1 MRKEIFDEVIEINGK
16 KLPINTHQ
24 GKKSCYVEM
33 LTAIER
39 EMTAMLSN
47 DRKVLMFRFDIHIK
61 EYTPDN
67 KVISD
72 CLNEVKKFIKK
83 NYKDCER
90 IGYVWCRE
98 QQTVKHQHYHV
109 FMMVNGSKIDDTFKI
124 FEEIKKISDRTPLLA
139 RPHIAKNSYTMVNRG
154 DDDAFNEA
162 FYRASYLAKTRTK
175 GYKGVKAKKG
185 ERVLDRVNN
194 YNATNIKPRLNEHG
208 QIFTAGDD
216 YKKAIAA
223 KANRAK
229 QVTPKTT
236 ATDKPIHMMT
246 DAERQLPLFA

>member
-1 MRKEIFDEVIEINGK
+1 MRKEIFDEVFEINGK
-16 KLPINTHQ
+16 KLPINASSTK
-24 GKKSCYVEM
+24 GCYFEM
-33 LTAIER
+33 LSAIER

-47 DRKVLMFRFDIHIK
+47 HRKVLMFRFDIHIK

-72 CLNEVKKFIKK
+72 CLKEVKKFIKS
-83 NYKDCER
+83 YYEDCER

-109 FMMVNGSKIDDTFKI
+109 FMMVNGSKIDNTFKI
-124 FEEIKKISDRTPLLA
+124 FEEIQNISDRTPLLA
-139 RPHIAKNSYTMVNRG
+139 EPHIPKNAYIMVNRG

-162 FYRASYLAKTRTK
+162 FYRASYLAKIRTK
-175 GYKGVKAKKG
+175 GYKGVKPKKG

-194 YNATNIKPRLNEHG
+194 YNATNIKPRLNEDG
-208 QIFTAGDD
+208 KIFTSGDD

-223 KANRAK
+223 KAIRSK
-229 QVTPKTT
+229 QAEPQPT
-236 ATDKPIHMMT
+236 ATDKPLRLMT
-246 DAERQLPLFA
+246 DDERQLPLFG

>member
-16 KLPINTHQ
+16 KLPINTAN
-24 GKKSCYVEM
+24 GKKSCYLEM

-72 CLNEVKKFIKK
+72 CLKEVKKFIKK
-83 NYKDCER
+83 NYEDCER

-109 FMMVNGSKIDDTFKI
+109 FMMVNGSKSDNTFKI
-124 FEEIKKISDRTPLLA
+124 SKRYQIERLYLLDLTLP
-139 RPHIAKNSYTMVNRG
+139 RILTLWSIEVMTMPSMRHFIV
-154 DDDAFNEA
+154 
-162 FYRASYLAKTRTK
+162 
-175 GYKGVKAKKG
+175 
-185 ERVLDRVNN
+185 
-194 YNATNIKPRLNEHG
+194 RL
-208 QIFTAGDD
+208 I
-216 YKKAIAA
+216 
-223 KANRAK
+223 
-229 QVTPKTT
+229 
-236 ATDKPIHMMT
+236 
-246 DAERQLPLFA
+246 